1 MKNLSVY
8 LKRYTAQSI
17 LAPLFK
23 LLEVVFDLLVPLVV
37 ARMINLGVG
46 NNDRGVLTQC
56 FFILI
61 GMALLGLAC
70 SVTAQFFAARASTG
84 FAADLRQAVF
94 DHIQRFSF
102 TELDTLGADT
112 MITRLTT
119 DINQVQ
125 TGVNMGLRLLLR
137 SPFVVFGA
145 LVMAFTINTKCALI
159 FAAAIPV
166 LLIVV
171 FAIMLVS
178 IPLFKKSQAALD
190 RVTCLTRENLTGV
203 RVIRAFCR
211 ERQSVEEFDE
221 SNQALT
227 RLNEFVGRISALLNP
242 LTYVLINIAAVFLID
257 RAAVQVNIGNIAQG
271 DVVALNNYM
280 LQIIVELIKLASLI
294 ITLTKSL
301 ACAGRVSAV
310 LAQEPSMT
318 YADQE
323 APQGSGENA
332 VSFDHVTFT
341 YQNAGAPSLTDISFQ
356 AKKGQTIGI
365 IGGTGS
371 GKSTLVSLIPRF
383 YDPQEGTVCLNGV
396 NVMDE
401 SRAALCGKVGVVQ
414 QRAVLFQG
422 SIRDNLRWGNENASD
437 SALWEALTAAQAKE
451 VVEGKPG
458 QLDFQLEQGGRNLS
472 GGQKQRLSIA
482 RALVKKPEVLILDD
496 SSSALDFATDAALRK
511 SIRNLGYP
519 VTTFLVSQRIACI
532 QQADQILVLDNGHLA
547 DCGIHEALLKD
558 CKLYQ
563 EIFDS
568 QFPGER
574 LAAKEA
580 GKQ

>member
-1 MKNLSVY
+1 MKKLSVY

-37 ARMINLGVG
+37 ARMINVGVAG
-46 NNDRGVLTQC
+46 QNRGVLVQC
-56 FFILI
+56 FFLLI
-61 GMALLGLAC
+61 AMALLGLAC
-70 SVTAQFFAARASTG
+70 SITAQFFAARASTG

-94 DHIQRFSF
+94 DHIQKFSF

-166 LLIVV
+166 LFVVV

-178 IPLFKKSQAALD
+178 IPLFRKSQAALD

-211 ERQSVEEFDE
+211 EEQSVEEFDAA
-221 SNQALT
+221 NQALT

-257 RAAVQVNIGNIAQG
+257 RAAIQVSVGTIAQG

-301 ACAGRVSAV
+301 ACAGRVAAA
-310 LAQEPSMT
+310 LEQQPSMT
-318 YADQE
+318 EGTQALSGDSQE
-323 APQGSGENA
+323 A
-332 VSFDHVTFT
+332 VSFQNVTFT
-341 YQNAGAPSLTDISFQ
+341 YAGAGAPSLMDISFQ

-371 GKSTLVSLIPRF
+371 GKSTLVNLIPRF
-383 YDPQEGTVCLNGV
+383 YDPQEGTVRLNGDDV
-396 NVMDE
+396 KQL
-401 SRAALCGKVGVVQ
+401 SRAALCAQVGVVQ

-437 SALWEALTAAQAKE
+437 AELWEALSAAQAKE

-482 RALVKKPEVLILDD
+482 RALVKKPEILILDD

-511 SIRNLGYP
+511 SIKNLGYP

-532 QQADQILVLDNGHLA
+532 RQADQILVLDNGHLA
-547 DCGIHEALLKD
+547 GSGTHQALLES
-558 CKLYQ
+558 CPLYR